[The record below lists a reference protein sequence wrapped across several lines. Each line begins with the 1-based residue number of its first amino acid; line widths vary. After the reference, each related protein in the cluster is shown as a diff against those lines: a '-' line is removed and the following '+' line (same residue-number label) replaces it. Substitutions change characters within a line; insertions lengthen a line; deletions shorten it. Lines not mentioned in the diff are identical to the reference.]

1 MIVGLKNV
9 EDFWSNNPCGSWS
22 AMDTGD
28 RIKYFSDIRAY
39 RYSLISSIVE
49 MARFDKFRNKKVLEI
64 GCGVGTDGRQFAK
77 NGAMYTGI
85 NLDHRSTELAI
96 ENFNLF
102 QLKGNIVQM
111 NAENMNFKDETF
123 DHVYSCGVI
132 HHAPSPENIV
142 KEMYR
147 VLKKTGTATVMFYNR
162 TSINYYFEI
171 MFLRKIFRQFLR
183 PKYSPMLISKLT
195 GLDRYKLERHRELL
209 KKELTKEEWISVNT
223 DGPNSPLSRVYNR
236 REAEKLFREHGFF
249 VIKQCVRFFDK
260 THYPFIQKVISKK
273 LQDFLGSR
281 WGWNRWL
288 FLKK

>member
-1 MIVGLKNV
+1 MIAGLKDV

-28 RIKYFSDIRAY
+28 RIKYFSDIEAY
-39 RYSLISSIVE
+39 RYGLIPSIIE
-49 MARFDKFRNKKVLEI
+49 MGCFDQFRDKKVLEI
-64 GCGVGTDGRQFAK
+64 GCGVGTDGRRFAK
-77 NGAMYTGI
+77 NGAIYTGI
-85 NLDHRSTELAI
+85 NIDKGSTDLAT
-96 ENFNLF
+96 ENFKLF
-102 QLKGNIVQM
+102 QLNGNIIQM
-111 NAENMNFKDETF
+111 NAEAMTFGSETF
-123 DHVYSCGVI
+123 DHIYSCGVI
-132 HHAPSPENIV
+132 FASPSPENIV
-142 KEMYR
+142 KGMYR
-147 VLKKTGTATVMFYNR
+147 VLKKGGTATVMLYNR

-209 KKELTKEEWISVNT
+209 KKKFTKEEWISVNT
-223 DGPNSPLSRVYNR
+223 DGPDHPLSRVYNR

-260 THYPFIQKVISKK
+260 THYPFIQKVTSKK